1 MLHLHVANIK
11 VENQVSH
18 NIEIRRGVR
27 QGSILSLIYI
37 KTNLQEASEG
47 IVAIGIILNNIRYA
61 DDTGL
66 LAEPAEKPQ
75 HLVLNL
81 NVHRDICGIR
91 SNIKKNNYYM
101 IGSKNNNLDILFQTC
116 GDW

>member
-37 KTNLQEASEG
+37 KTNFHEASER
-47 IVAIGIILNNIRYA
+47 ILAIGIILNNIRYA

-75 HLVLNL
+75 HLLLNL
-81 NVHRDICGIR
+81 NVRRDICCIR
-91 SNIKKNNYYM
+91 SNIKRNNYM
-101 IGSKNNNLDILFQTC
+101 IGSKNSNLDILFQTC